1 MQKLF
6 FIFIFFTPLLISGC
20 KTNSTK
26 LLNGYIEGEYRLLAS
41 EETGVIVETKVKKG
55 AFVKK
60 GEILALIEPT
70 ATKLSIKSAET
81 IYQSA
86 LNSFNRAKEFVK
98 KDFISQAAF
107 ESATVEFEK
116 AKATYETAKWHLK
129 EHAIDAPEDGFVQNI
144 LRQTGEIASPQ
155 NPVIYFLPKAGIK
168 VRFFIPENQLSS
180 ITLGQEIFVT
190 NSTSQKVKAKI
201 SYISNQ
207 PEYTPPIIYSQTER
221 SKLVF
226 LVEASLL
233 EPTNVTLHP
242 GQPIDVILETA
253 NE

>member
-1 MQKLF
+1 MPKLF
-6 FIFIFFTPLLISGC
+6 FILCLPLLISCC
-20 KTNSTK
+20 KTNSTQ
-26 LLNGYIEGEYRLLAS
+26 LLNGYVEGEYRLLAS

-60 GEILALIEPT
+60 GDVLALIEPA
-70 ATKLSIKSAET
+70 ATKLSIKSVET
-81 IYQSA
+81 TYQSA
-86 LNSFNRAKEFVK
+86 LNNFNRAKEFLK
-98 KDFISQAAF
+98 KNFISQAAF
-107 ESATVEFEK
+107 ENATVEFEK
-116 AKATYETAKWHLK
+116 AKANYETAKWHLK

-155 NPVIYFLPKAGIK
+155 NPVIYFLPKTGIK
-168 VRFFIPENQLSS
+168 VRFFISEKQLSS
-180 ITLGQEIFVT
+180 ITLGQEIFVK
-190 NSTSQKVKAKI
+190 NDASQKAKAKI
-201 SYISNQ
+201 NYIANQ

-221 SKLVF
+221 NKLVF

-233 EPTNVTLHP
+233 DGADVTLHP